1 MTACSNGPSNSE
13 VESAIKARINDAT
26 SAGGSGAKVTS
37 AKNLRCTSTGT
48 ESTYTCAVEV
58 EMDLMGGHMKSVA
71 QLNMVK
77 LNGAWTYDKH
87 QVLSMR
93 PSNSP

>member
-1 MTACSNGPSNSE
+1 
-13 VESAIKARINDAT
+13 
-26 SAGGSGAKVTS
+26 
-37 AKNLRCTSTGT
+37 
-48 ESTYTCAVEV
+48 
-58 EMDLMGGHMKSVA
+58 MDLMGGHMKSVA